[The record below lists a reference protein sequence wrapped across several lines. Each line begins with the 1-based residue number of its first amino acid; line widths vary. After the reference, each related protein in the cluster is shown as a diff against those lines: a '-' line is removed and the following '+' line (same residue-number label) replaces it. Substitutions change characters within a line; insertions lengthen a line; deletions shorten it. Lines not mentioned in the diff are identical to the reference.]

1 MKLFQKII
9 RRPILLFLLI
19 SICSFGLISA
29 VKAQTIARVGL
40 LHDMEIRP
48 GVEVEIPIDIEDVVD
63 LYGIDIE
70 LKFDPEYWEFR
81 DADPNR
87 QGIQAQLG
95 DFLDPGILL
104 YNDIYPEEGLV
115 HLVVSQAAPSEGKT
129 GDGNIMVLYATPL
142 KTGTTGFEVSNVEMS
157 TRDGEDIPVEGVD
170 GEVRIANPPPL
181 QVFFNPDP
189 ATIEPEMN
197 KTIVNL
203 EIADAEDLWAYDI
216 AFEWDPNIVRFD
228 GYETIDIFGGSA
240 CPLEEHIPG
249 YFRFACQAHGA
260 GQLFSGDAI
269 IAKWHFVGVDPGETA
284 LSFTADTSFKDID
297 LKIIPHVADD
307 GILYVMEEIVDPSYA
322 VYLPIIMT
330 ASEQGR

>member
-1 MKLFQKII
+1 MKLYQKII

-19 SICSFGLISA
+19 GIGSFGLISA

-87 QGIQAQLG
+87 QGIQAKFG
-95 DFLDPGILL
+95 DFLDPGMMLFNII
-104 YNDIYPEEGLV
+104 DPEEGRI
-115 HLVVSQAAPSEGKT
+115 HLVVSQVRPSEGKT

-189 ATIEPEMN
+189 ATIDPETN
-197 KTIVNL
+197 KTVINL
-203 EIADAEDLWAYDI
+203 EITDAEALWAYDI
-216 AFEWDPNIVRFD
+216 AFEYDENIAMVDAF
-228 GYETIDIFGGSA
+228 EVVDIFGA
-240 CPLEEHIPG
+240 TVCPLSVNNPG
-249 YFRFACQAHGA
+249 NFRIFCSTSQGTPVNGDATAVK
-260 GQLFSGDAI
+260 LTFSG
-269 IAKWHFVGVDPGETA
+269 VNPGETA
-284 LSFTADTSFKDID
+284 LSFTSITFSDKDQ
-297 LKIIPHVADD
+297 KIIPHVADD
-307 GILYVMEEIVDPSYA
+307 GLLEVIEVIEQPKFI
-322 VYLPIIMT
+322 YLPMILN

>member
-29 VKAQTIARVGL
+29 VEAQTIARIGL
-40 LHDMEIRP
+40 LEDMEIRP

-70 LKFDPEYWEFR
+70 LTFDPEFWEFR

-87 QGIQAQLG
+87 LGIQVQLG

-104 YNDIYPEEGLV
+104 YYDIYPEEGRI
-115 HLVVSQAAPSEGKT
+115 HLVTSQVRPSEGKT
-129 GDGNIMVLYATPL
+129 GDGNIMVLYATAL

-157 TRDGEDIPVEGVD
+157 TRDGDDIPVEGVD

-189 ATIEPEMN
+189 ATIDPETN
-197 KTIVNL
+197 ETVINVEL
-203 EIADAEDLWAYDI
+203 ADAEALWAYDI
-216 AFEWDPNIVRFD
+216 AFEYDQNIAMLESFQLVNV
-228 GYETIDIFGGSA
+228 FGA
-240 CPLEEHIPG
+240 QICPWTEKTPG
-249 YFRFACQAHGA
+249 YFRLVCSSSV
-260 GQLFSGDAI
+260 LPFSGDSTAV
-269 IAKWHFVGVDPGETA
+269 KLTFSGVNPGETT
-284 LSFTADTSFKDID
+284 LSFTAITTFSDKDQT
-297 LKIIPHVADD
+297 IIPHVADD
-307 GILYVMEEIVDPSYA
+307 GLLYVFDRTKNIF
-322 VYLPIIMT
+322 LPIVMNV
-330 ASEQGR
+330 SEQGR

>member
-1 MKLFQKII
+1 MKIFQKFI

-19 SICSFGLISA
+19 GIGSFGLFSA
-29 VKAQTIARVGL
+29 VEAQTIARVGL
-40 LHDMEIRP
+40 LNDMEIRP

-70 LKFDPEYWEFR
+70 LKFDPEFWEFR

-87 QGIQAQLG
+87 LGIQVQLG

-104 YNDIYPEEGLV
+104 CYDIYPEEGRV

-129 GDGNIMVLYATPL
+129 GDGNIMVLYATAL
-142 KTGTTGFEVSNVEMS
+142 KTGTTGFEVSKVEMS

-189 ATIEPEMN
+189 ATINPETN
-197 KTIVNL
+197 KTVIDL
-203 EIADAEDLWAYDI
+203 EIAGAEDLWAYDI

-228 GYETIDIFGGSA
+228 GYETFDFFGGSA
-240 CPLEEHIPG
+240 CPRVEHRPG
-249 YFRFACQAHGA
+249 YFRLACQAHGA
-260 GQLFSGDAI
+260 GQPFSGDAI
-269 IAKWHFVGVDPGETA
+269 IAKWHFVGVNPGETT

-307 GILYVMEEIVDPSYA
+307 GLLYVMETIPEPTNAI
-322 VYLPIIMT
+322 YLPMILN